1 MTGRLDVDLA
11 ALASIASMLDRGA
24 SGLDELSGSVPAGV
38 DAGPM
43 TGVIASMLSQVVD
56 SAGNV
61 SSASSGAADLV
72 RLSRDYYQRADAE
85 AEATFADIKKATE
98 R

>member
-1 MTGRLDVDLA
+1 MTGPIDVDLP
-11 ALASIASMLDRGA
+11 ALTSIAA
-24 SGLDELSGSVPAGV
+24 KLDEGATGLEELAGTVPAAV

-43 TGVIASMLSQVVD
+43 TAVIAGMLSQIVD

-61 SSASSGAADLV
+61 STASSSAADLV
-72 RLSRDYYQRADAE
+72 RLSRGYYQRADAE